1 MIKGQFQKRHFPPP
15 QSCSGGWYKPF
26 GEKFAN
32 LVEKTPSTLQKT
44 KSGYLGLFWAL
55 MALGEKATTEY
66 YDSNATVFNLVTT
79 RHLPDT
85 LRHHPDTPRHP
96 QTSPDTIQTPPYLAC
111 MRPLGERVISE
122 YHDIYSTGLN
132 LYDIYPPQTSTWH
145 TQTPSWHC
153 QTPSDTI
160 QTPLRHPHIWPACGH
175 WEKE

>member
-1 MIKGQFQKRHFPPP
+1 MIGDYDKRVISKTTLPTTPELFRGLI
-15 QSCSGGWYKPF
+15 QAIWRKNYQIWLK
-26 GEKFAN
+26 
-32 LVEKTPSTLQKT
+32 KTPWTLQKT

-132 LYDIYPPQTSTWH
+132 LYDIYLPQTSAWH
-145 TQTPSWHC
+145 TQTPSRHC
-153 QTPSDTI
+153 QTPWDTI
-160 QTPLRHPHIWPACGH
+160 QTP
-175 WEKE
+175 